1 MRFLIYDSASNALCV
16 RSIKSNTY
24 KGAYTVR
31 NYRINVDFFSHYC
44 CAGGNFHEIMDF
56 RHHHISEI
64 QNTEQNLLKLPYHH
78 PKTCQLA
85 ITEIW
90 YPLPY
95 KIVFPEMT
103 MTKYF
108 TYLKR

>member
-24 KGAYTVR
+24 KGAYTVQ
-31 NYRINVDFFSHYC
+31 NYRITVDFFAHHRC
-44 CAGGNFHEIMDF
+44 TGGNFHEIMDF
-56 RHHHISEI
+56 RHRHVSEI
-64 QNTEQNLLKLPYHH
+64 QNTEQNLLKLPYHR
-78 PKTCQLA
+78 PKNCQVP
-85 ITEIW
+85 ITVIS
-90 YPLPY
+90 YAPPY
-95 KIVFPEMT
+95 KIVLPETT